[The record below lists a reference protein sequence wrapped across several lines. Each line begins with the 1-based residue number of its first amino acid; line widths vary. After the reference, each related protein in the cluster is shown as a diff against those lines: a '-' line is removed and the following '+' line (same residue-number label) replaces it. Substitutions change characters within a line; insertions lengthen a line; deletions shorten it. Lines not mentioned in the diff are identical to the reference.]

1 METQSATE
9 ALPSRARPRR
19 SPEGASAR
27 ERAPAEPVLG
37 RYRLERRLGAGGYGV
52 VWLVADETLER
63 SVAVKVINV
72 GGSSGEQGADRD
84 RAVREARA
92 AARLNHPGIVAL
104 YELGSDAESVY
115 LVSELVRG
123 SSLARLMHAGELSD
137 RLIARIGTVLCDALS
152 HAHAQG
158 VIHRDIKP
166 QNVIVPSEPIS
177 GAGVAKLTDFG
188 VAHLVDDDPLTRTGD
203 VVGTLAYMA
212 PEQARG
218 RPAGEAADV
227 YSLALTLYEGFAGDN
242 PVRAGGPA
250 VTARRVG
257 RPLPRLG
264 ARRRDLPS
272 PLCRAI
278 DSSLDPRP
286 ARRPPLDDLR
296 EALAASASR
305 LSDEDG
311 LVGPPRLERV
321 RRHPRALPRRVAG
334 LRHGERAD
342 ELPGAP
348 RLGDLSALRRPLAL
362 PKRVGAGM
370 AAGALALAALVWL
383 GHPAIEAAPA
393 AAVVLALVVALPRLG
408 WLAALAAGVGWAALG
423 PGDAGGSALV
433 AGAALAPTAV
443 LLPGAGAL
451 WSLAAVAP
459 LLGAVGLATAF
470 AALAGLAR
478 GALRRGGL
486 GAAGFLWLAGA
497 ELISGRTLVGPAS
510 VAGGGSGWE
519 ASPVRAATEV
529 LWPALTSARLAP
541 GLAWALFAVLLP
553 LVVRGRSLAVDVAGA
568 AVWAPALALAQAW
581 LADPSA
587 PPPGLEALETGLPG
601 AALGAL
607 LVVLVRGGA
616 RARRPGRSLP
626 LP

>member
-1 METQSATE
+1 MKTQSPPDAP
-9 ALPSRARPRR
+9 PSRALTRR
-19 SPEGASAR
+19 LPPGSDVS
-27 ERAPAEPVLG
+27 ERATATGEPVLG

-52 VWLVADETLER
+52 VWLAADETLER
-63 SVAVKVINV
+63 SVAVKVIDV
-72 GGSSGEQGADRD
+72 AEEGVDRE

-137 RLIARIGTVLCDALS
+137 RRIARIGTVLCDALD

-166 QNVIVPSEPIS
+166 QNVIVPSEPAS

-218 RPAGEAADV
+218 RAAGEAADV

-250 VTARRVG
+250 ATARRVG

-272 PLCRAI
+272 QLCRAI
-278 DSSLDPRP
+278 DSCLDPRP
-286 ARRPPLDDLR
+286 ARRPALADLR
-296 EALAASASR
+296 EALVASAAR

-321 RRHPRALPRRVAG
+321 RRHPRAHPRRVAV
-334 LRHGERAD
+334 LRDGEHAD

-348 RLGDLSALRRPLAL
+348 RLGDLSAARRPLAL
-362 PKRVGAGM
+362 PKRLGAGV
-370 AAGALALAALVWL
+370 AAGALALGALVWL
-383 GHPAIEAAPA
+383 GHAAAVAAPA
-393 AAVVLALVVALPRLG
+393 AAVVLALVLALPRLG
-408 WLAALAAGVGWAALG
+408 WLAALAAGLGWTALG
-423 PGDAGGSALV
+423 PSEAGGSALV
-433 AGAALAPTAV
+433 AASALAPTAV
-443 LLPGAGAL
+443 LLPAAGAL
-451 WSLAAVAP
+451 WSLAALAP
-459 LLGAVGLATAF
+459 LLGAVGLAPAF
-470 AALAGLAR
+470 PALAGLVH
-478 GALRRGGL
+478 GALRRAGL

-497 ELISGRTLVGPAS
+497 ELLSGRTLLGAGAGAGAGAGWQGSPA
-510 VAGGGSGWE
+510 
-519 ASPVRAATEV
+519 RAASEA
-529 LWPALTSARLAP
+529 LWPALTSGRLGPAL
-541 GLAWALFAVLLP
+541 GWALFAALLP
-553 LVVRGRSLAVDVAGA
+553 LVVRGRSLVLDLAGA
-568 AVWAPALALAQAW
+568 AAWALLLALAQAW
-581 LADPSA
+581 LADPPASRI
-587 PPPGLEALETGLPG
+587 GLEALETGLPG

-607 LVVLVRGGA
+607 LVVLVRRAA
-616 RARRPGRSLP
+616 RGRRPGRALALP
-626 LP
+626 